1 MNSNNQSFFIE
12 EISQYDIIDESYSIM
27 YKDMQNWHNL
37 QLAIYE
43 CVLNEGNII
52 NFIKDII
59 HKIIETLKKW
69 WKNITD
75 FIKKVINNIKSFFIK
90 AKKEMDEKKKENND
104 GIGEQQYLKISE
116 GLKSYLDG
124 TNKLY
129 NVPDYVSQ
137 LISDQKEIL
146 DDTLKKIG
154 YISDYDNN
162 NYEEIPKAILRRDYI
177 FTNLKDY
184 FGLDKLSIEKE
195 ELMGIFLSNDE
206 VIIKRKEANDLARDF
221 METRS
226 KKIEDSIVK
235 LSNTSI
241 SDYYNKIKKSML
253 ELKNKFDSH
262 DNDVSTMKY
271 NHISE
276 LIKKSA
282 GAVGLTNSKI
292 TNITSIALEAITILN
307 NKIRSDI
314 Y

>member
-1 MNSNNQSFFIE
+1 
-12 EISQYDIIDESYSIM
+12 
-27 YKDMQNWHNL
+27 
-37 QLAIYE
+37 
-43 CVLNEGNII
+43 
-52 NFIKDII
+52 
-59 HKIIETLKKW
+59 
-69 WKNITD
+69 
-75 FIKKVINNIKSFFIK
+75 
-90 AKKEMDEKKKENND
+90 
-104 GIGEQQYLKISE
+104 
-116 GLKSYLDG
+116 
-124 TNKLY
+124 
-129 NVPDYVSQ
+129 
-137 LISDQKEIL
+137 
-146 DDTLKKIG
+146 
-154 YISDYDNN
+154 
-162 NYEEIPKAILRRDYI
+162 
-177 FTNLKDY
+177 
-184 FGLDKLSIEKE
+184 
-195 ELMGIFLSNDE
+195 MGIFLSNDE

>member
-1 MNSNNQSFFIE
+1 M
-12 EISQYDIIDESYSIM
+12 
-27 YKDMQNWHNL
+27 
-37 QLAIYE
+37 
-43 CVLNEGNII
+43 
-52 NFIKDII
+52 
-59 HKIIETLKKW
+59 
-69 WKNITD
+69 
-75 FIKKVINNIKSFFIK
+75 
-90 AKKEMDEKKKENND
+90 
-104 GIGEQQYLKISE
+104 
-116 GLKSYLDG
+116 
-124 TNKLY
+124 
-129 NVPDYVSQ
+129 
-137 LISDQKEIL
+137 L

-162 NYEEIPKAILRRDYI
+162 NYEEIPKAILRREYI

-184 FGLDKLSIEKE
+184 FGLDKLSIKKE
-195 ELMGIFLSNDE
+195 ELMDIFLSNDE
-206 VIIKRKEANDLARDF
+206 VMINRKEANDLAQDF
-221 METRS
+221 IETRS

-262 DNDVSTMKY
+262 DNNVSTMKY